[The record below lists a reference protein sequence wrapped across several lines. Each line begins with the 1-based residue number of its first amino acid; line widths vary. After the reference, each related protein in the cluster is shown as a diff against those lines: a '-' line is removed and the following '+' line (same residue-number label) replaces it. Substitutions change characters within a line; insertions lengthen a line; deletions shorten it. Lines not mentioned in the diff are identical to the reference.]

1 MIPWYLARPN
11 PRQYRFALPNEI
23 FQCGLN
29 AAEFAILAYL
39 FRCAGK
45 KQEPPPIRKI
55 MVSLGLCR
63 NTMKKYLRRLLER
76 GFISV
81 LRADDLFSGFSLTH
95 DTVVLTDKLQLRARH
110 FFTMPNMIFHFRL
123 SVGELAVY
131 AYLLFRENRKSFECW
146 PGSKTI
152 GAALGMSKNTVLKY
166 LRRLRDK
173 EFITTEPTKICR
185 RDGTRWNGNLKCH
198 IRPIHSAWKL
208 YMQEKKEE
216 ARLEK
221 ARFEMILQAAKN
233 PGLHVTVN
241 GTEYRFE
248 PHFQGI

>member
-1 MIPWYLARPN
+1 MIPWQQARPN
-11 PRQYRFALPNEI
+11 PRLCRFAVPNEI

-29 AAEFAILAYL
+29 AAEFSILAYL
-39 FRCAGK
+39 FYCEGK
-45 KQEPPPIRKI
+45 KQTPPIIGKVKAR
-55 MVSLGLCR
+55 LGMSR
-63 NTMKKYLRRLLER
+63 NTMKKYLRRLLEC

-81 LRADDLFSGFSLTH
+81 LRADGSFSGFRFFRDQIS
-95 DTVVLTDKLQLRARH
+95 LTDKLRLGAGR
-110 FFTMPNMIFHFRL
+110 FFTMPNLIFHFRL

-131 AYLLFRENRKSFECW
+131 AYLLFRENRRSFECW
-146 PGSKTI
+146 PSSKTI
-152 GAALGMSKNTVLKY
+152 GAALGMSKNTVMKY

-221 ARFEMILQAAKN
+221 ARFEMMLQAAKN
-233 PGLHVTVN
+233 PSLHVTVN